1 MRRICYSVAMSL
13 DGYIA
18 GPQGEYDWIPMDP
31 DVDFAEMGSRFDT
44 LLMGRGTYQPFA
56 GQNAAGSPFA
66 HMAVVV
72 ASTTLR
78 QADHPGVT
86 IINDLTTTVL
96 DQLRSK
102 PGKDIWLFGG
112 GALFRSLLDL
122 GQVDVVEVAVV
133 PVLLGGGVPFL
144 PAPARRTTLSLSSN
158 RLYAKS
164 GMMMLQ
170 YTARPAVQR

>member
-18 GPQGEYDWIPMDP
+18 GPKGEYDWIPMDP

-56 GQNAAGSPFA
+56 GQDAAGGPFA
-66 HMAVVV
+66 NMAILVV
-72 ASTTLR
+72 STTLR

-86 IINDLTTTVL
+86 IINDLNATVL
-96 DQLRSK
+96 DQLRAK

-144 PAPARRTTLSLSSN
+144 PAPARRTKLSLSSN
-158 RLYAKS
+158 RLFSKS
-164 GMMMLQ
+164 GMMTLE